1 MRFIMINPIPT
12 QRVQKRYKPRVAAQA
27 ATPPV
32 PGVPLNLV
40 SAQYQVDPAIV
51 LLMVFDRAVDI
62 SAFNGAAIEL
72 DDGDVNSQ
80 VYSGASASLV
90 DEVTVQVTLAAE
102 GSESNSGIYLYGTGG
117 SGIVAVDDGGT
128 WVGVIGLALEI
139 PPHLQMEKP
148 AAKAA

>member
-1 MRFIMINPIPT
+1 MLITPPPKFRKN
-12 QRVQKRYKPRVAAQA
+12 RKPPEETAVAS
-27 ATPPV
+27 TPPV
-32 PGVPLNLV
+32 PGAPLNLV
-40 SAQYQVDPAIV
+40 SAQYQVDPDLV

-72 DDGDVNSQ
+72 DDGAVNGQ
-80 VYSGASASLV
+80 VYSGASASAV
-90 DEVTVQVTLAAE
+90 DEVTVQVTLAAQ
-102 GSESNSGIYLYGTGG
+102 GPESNPGIYLYGTGG